1 MSFGSRIKNRR
12 EELGLSQQE
21 LAKRMGYRS
30 RSSINKIELGKNT
43 VSLSKLARLA
53 EALETTVEY
62 LLADENFD
70 TKNSVFSISGKEKN
84 IVLAYRS
91 KPDLQQSVDVLL
103 GVTKDGHK
111 NGKNTSK
118 NSEFNDDSEYRAAFG
133 GIYEE
138 NDDKTYHT

>member
-70 TKNSVFSISGKEKN
+70 TKNSVFSISGKEKK

-91 KPDLQQSVDVLL
+91 KPNLQQSVDALL
-103 GVTKDGHK
+103 GVTK

-118 NSEFNDDSEYRAAFG
+118 DSEFNDDSEYRAAFG

-138 NDDKTYHT
+138 NDDETYHT